1 MAGTSRRESAVD
13 RIRERVEEKAARRAA
28 AKAAQDDAAENPR
41 PGADRPPSDAPS
53 EKVLPGVD
61 AEKPTQIPLS
71 GWKQIAD
78 EEDAPSAL
86 QSEYR
91 MREVV
96 LAAAI
101 QGAIFAATKAAID
114 RAGARGFTKLTG
126 TWPGD

>member
-1 MAGTSRRESAVD
+1 MSKGAKLAYRPVGLVAGLVAGAV
-13 RIRERVEEKAARRAA
+13 
-28 AKAAQDDAAENPR
+28 
-41 PGADRPPSDAPS
+41 
-53 EKVLPGVD
+53 
-61 AEKPTQIPLS
+61 S
-71 GWKQIAD
+71 GTVFKQIWKLIAK

-101 QGAIFAATKAAID
+101 QGAIFAATKAAVD